1 MQKRI
6 EALDARA
13 QEQEAAIVQAAQA
26 LAECESTLKARETE
40 LAALEAKA
48 EEAKARVIHEMS
60 RLSDVKSEQARLSA
74 VHEALAR
81 QLEQLGQG
89 DGADEEALAAL
100 QEALSEA
107 QATLAHEREE
117 EQTLKT
123 GCAACEERVRAL
135 NARAE
140 TLSREV
146 QVLMGRRQE
155 TGARLKLL
163 KEMQRD
169 YEGYQNSVKQ
179 VLLQARRTPGSGV
192 HGVVADL
199 IRVPE
204 KLERAHGYGPG
215 RRAAKC
221 GGGSG

>member
-81 QLEQLGQG
+81 QLEQTR
-89 DGADEEALAAL
+89 
-100 QEALSEA
+100 S
-107 QATLAHEREE
+107 
-117 EQTLKT
+117 
-123 GCAACEERVRAL
+123 
-135 NARAE
+135 
-140 TLSREV
+140 
-146 QVLMGRRQE
+146 GRW
-155 TGARLKLL
+155 
-163 KEMQRD
+163 
-169 YEGYQNSVKQ
+169 
-179 VLLQARRTPGSGV
+179 
-192 HGVVADL
+192 
-199 IRVPE
+199 
-204 KLERAHGYGPG
+204 
-215 RRAAKC
+215 
-221 GGGSG
+221 GG

>member
-1 MQKRI
+1 MR
-6 EALDARA
+6 
-13 QEQEAAIVQAAQA
+13 
-26 LAECESTLKARETE
+26 
-40 LAALEAKA
+40 
-48 EEAKARVIHEMS
+48 
-60 RLSDVKSEQARLSA
+60 
-74 VHEALAR
+74 
-81 QLEQLGQG
+81 G
-89 DGADEEALAAL
+89 
-100 QEALSEA
+100 
-107 QATLAHEREE
+107 
-117 EQTLKT
+117 
-123 GCAACEERVRAL
+123 L

-204 KLERAHGYGPG
+204 KLERAMVWPW
-215 RRAAKC
+215 AARCKC